1 MNSSTPKLPLK
12 SLAAHD
18 RVGSLGNLSLVSDDD
33 MCRAEAESYRN
44 RFSFR

>member
-1 MNSSTPKLPLK
+1 MNSLTPKLPLR

-18 RVGSLGNLSLVSDDD
+18 RFGSLGALSLVSDDD
-33 MCRAEAESYRN
+33 MCCAEAESYRN